1 MAKSLME
8 TYLPRSSVKVV
19 LNLFGIT
26 FKQTFY
32 QFTGTGF
39 HDGIGLKVIQ
49 NFISE
54 TVSYFFI
61 RNVQTVL
68 ITFLDERICGSKVKY
83 PV

>member
-1 MAKSLME
+1 MIIVFLRCSSCKIPDGNIFAKQ
-8 TYLPRSSVKVV
+8 RVKVV

-61 RNVQTVL
+61 RNVQPVF
-68 ITFLDERICGSKVKY
+68 IIFRIIG
-83 PV
+83 